1 MKRMRMESIGV
12 GLAVAISVA
21 VLGLVPADRPAWSQQ
36 PSAAQQPPVSRP
48 EATPPGTQP
57 GAAQQPPVSQ
67 PGATQPPGPPQQ
79 PLPYETRK
87 ITDRVYIFRF
97 GGHQSMFVVTPDGVI
112 ASDPVAHLRPQ
123 AAITYVDEIR
133 KVSRGPIKWVV
144 YSHHHYD
151 HIAGGKPFKDA
162 GAVFIAHRNGRT
174 RLEALKNPDVV
185 LPDIVVDQQHALELG
200 GVRVELH
207 YVGRNHSDNTLVML
221 VPQDKILFAVDFI
234 PIETVHFRNM
244 PDGYLPDWFDSLDR
258 VLMLDWDRLI
268 PGHPYAGGRL
278 GTKEDVRNLKQY
290 MTDLSDAVRQ
300 AAAQGKCWDTAM
312 KEIKLPKYE
321 KWGAYEQFLPG
332 NVERFCSYW
341 GRGY

>member
-1 MKRMRMESIGV
+1 MKRLQTVWVGV
-12 GLAVAISVA
+12 GLAVIISVA
-21 VLGLVPADRPAWSQQ
+21 VLALVLGPETPWGQQ
-36 PSAAQQPPVSRP
+36 PAQAQQPPAQQPLPPQPPSEQPPVPPPSPPAAQQPP
-48 EATPPGTQP
+48 
-57 GAAQQPPVSQ
+57 
-67 PGATQPPGPPQQ
+67 
-79 PLPYETRK
+79 PYETRK
-87 ITDRVYIFRF
+87 ITDRVYVFRF

-112 ASDPVAHLRPQ
+112 ATDPIAYLRPH
-123 AAITYVDEIR
+123 AAVTYVDEIR
-133 KVSRGPIKWVV
+133 KVSRAPIKWVI

-151 HIAGGKPFKDA
+151 HIAGGKPLKDA
-162 GAVFIAHRNGRT
+162 GAIFVAHRNART

-185 LPDIVVDQQHALELG
+185 PPDIVIDQQHALELG

-207 YVGRNHSDNTLVML
+207 YVGRNHSDNSLVVL

-258 VLMLDWDRLI
+258 VLELDWDRLV

-290 MTDLSDAVRQ
+290 MIDLSDAVRQ
-300 AAAQGKCWDTAM
+300 AAAQGKCWDAAM

-321 KWGAYEQFLPG
+321 KWGSYEQFLPG
-332 NVERFCSYW
+332 NIERFCSYW